1 MDISIIKDLV
11 DLARNGY
18 KPADVK
24 ELIGLMKETQEPPK
38 TEPPTTEPP
47 TTEPTNTEPTKVV
60 DAFEELIKKNEV
72 T

>member
-1 MDISIIKDLV
+1 MDVSIIKDLV

-18 KPADVK
+18 KPNDVK
-24 ELIGLMKETQEPPK
+24 ELIGLMKEVKEPEPAEPKK
-38 TEPPTTEPP
+38 TEPAEPKK
-47 TTEPTNTEPTKVV
+47 TEPTNV